1 MKITKLLVFLL
12 LLPAGISLAANGSG
26 ARTGLA
32 FLKIGAGA
40 RSTAMGGAYSA
51 VVSDAY
57 STYWNPAGLLNGNQ
71 SNVAF
76 MHNEWIQGMTS
87 EFVAL
92 QLHGGKNSGLAFH
105 LYTLA
110 VGDIQVR
117 TIPSEN
123 PLQNTDATNLS
134 TGISYARRLT
144 PEWDAGITVKYL
156 FEKIFIETA
165 SGGAVDFGLRYH
177 PKNSSLGFA
186 LVLQN
191 MGKMNSLQAEATVLP
206 FIVRLGAMYRVPQL
220 EGPLKLILSTDVEK
234 IRFEDTR
241 VHVGSEIGFHGQ
253 LFLRVGYVSGYD
265 SRTFSFGAGIQKSA
279 FRFNYSLTPF
289 KDDLN
294 NGHRFSLIL
303 QL

>member
-1 MKITKLLVFLL
+1 MRMRKLIMLFLL
-12 LLPAGISLAANGSG
+12 MSIGISLATNGGG
-26 ARTGLA
+26 AQTGLA
-32 FLKIGAGA
+32 FLKIGVGA

-57 STYWNPAGLLNGNQ
+57 ATYWNPAGLLSGSQ

-87 EFVAL
+87 EYVAL
-92 QLHGGKNSGLAFH
+92 QLQSGNNSGFAFH
-105 LYTLA
+105 LYTLS

-134 TGISYARRLT
+134 AGISYARRLT

-177 PKNSSLGFA
+177 PENSSLRFA

-191 MGKMNSLQAEATVLP
+191 MGKMNSLQSEETVLP
-206 FIVRLGAMYRVPQL
+206 FIVRVGAMYRVNQL
-220 EGPLKLILSTDVEK
+220 KGPLQLILSTDVEK

-241 VHVGSEIGFHGQ
+241 IHVGSELGFHEQ
-253 LFLRVGYVSGYD
+253 VFLRVGYVSGYE
-265 SRTFSFGAGIQKSA
+265 SRTFSFGAGIRKSA

-294 NGHRFSLIL
+294 TGHRFSLIL